1 MVLAQYLLVKGK
13 MKRLS
18 FILLLC
24 GFCLGCFAQAIII
37 DGNTGTVTCNGVTR
51 SLYEEAEDTEVA
63 SATSVSKDGIDKEH
77 CTFTKDGKTFRLYG
91 KVRIVDN
98 FEDIRVRIVDNFED
112 VRVRLVEN
120 FEDECGRVRVVDNF
134 EDVKVKIVDN
144 FEDIKVRIVDNFEG
158 VK

>member
-1 MVLAQYLLVKGK
+1 

-18 FILLLC
+18 FILLACAFGLS
-24 GFCLGCFAQAIII
+24 CFAQAVII

-51 SLYEEAEDTEVA
+51 SLYEESEVA
-63 SATSVSKDGIDKEH
+63 SATPVSKDGIDKEH

-134 EDVKVKIVDN
+134 EDVKVRIVDN

>member
-1 MVLAQYLLVKGK
+1 MLACAFG
-13 MKRLS
+13 LS
-18 FILLLC
+18 
-24 GFCLGCFAQAIII
+24 CFAQAVII

-51 SLYEEAEDTEVA
+51 SLYEESEVA
-63 SATSVSKDGIDKEH
+63 SAAPVSKDGIDKEH

-98 FEDIRVRIVDNFED
+98 FEDIKVRIVD
-112 VRVRLVEN
+112 N
-120 FEDECGRVRVVDNF
+120 FEDECGRVRIVDNF